1 MSELPTYAAWG
12 VVRRGDAR
20 SHLVAAAVEPVENV
34 ETVALVG
41 TLAKRSGFVTIAG
54 RTFSLESLNAIVAA
68 HEPGGQV
75 RVMMPAEMARAN
87 GLLVQTR
94 G

>member
-1 MSELPTYAAWG
+1 MI
-12 VVRRGDAR
+12 D
-20 SHLVAAAVEPVENV
+20 
-34 ETVALVG
+34 VALPESVTLIG
-41 TLAKRSGFVTIAG
+41 TLAKRSGYVTIAG
-54 RTFSLESLNAIVAA
+54 RTFSLESLGAIVAA

-75 RVMMPAEMARAN
+75 RVMMPAEVARAH